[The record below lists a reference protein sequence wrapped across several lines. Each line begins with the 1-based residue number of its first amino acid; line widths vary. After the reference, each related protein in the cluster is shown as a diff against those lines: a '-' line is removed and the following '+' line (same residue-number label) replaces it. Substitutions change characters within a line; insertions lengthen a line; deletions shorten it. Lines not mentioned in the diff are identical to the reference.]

1 MSSKELLNL
10 LNEAI
15 AGELQ
20 ASIQYMW
27 QHVLWRGVKAFIVQ
41 SELEKIAIEE
51 MKHAEAIAER
61 LVYLGGTPT
70 TTPAP
75 ISIGANLR
83 EMINFDREAEENTI
97 SLYKR
102 IVRKAEEEGDLTTS
116 ELFREI
122 LKDEESHHDF
132 FTSILEE
139 V

>member
-1 MSSKELLNL
+1 MVSKELLNL
-10 LNEAI
+10 LNQAI

-27 QHVLWRGVKAFIVQ
+27 QHIMWRGVKAFAVQ
-41 SELEKIAIEE
+41 AELEKIAIEE

-70 TTPAP
+70 VTPAP
-75 ISIGANLR
+75 ISIGATLR

-102 IVRKAEEEGDLTTS
+102 IVKKAEEEGDIVTS
-116 ELFREI
+116 KLFRDI